1 MSAPLG
7 PCPAC
12 GGNEDGQGWCI
23 GRRLF
28 IQCAA
33 CDFSCVDAHWNYMHM
48 KTTSGNAA
56 AMRATVWAA
65 REDME
70 RAILHGHSAKY
81 DAATARYTA
90 AWDTITA
97 ALTGEKP

>member
-1 MSAPLG
+1 
-7 PCPAC
+7 
-12 GGNEDGQGWCI
+12 
-23 GRRLF
+23 
-28 IQCAA
+28 
-33 CDFSCVDAHWNYMHM
+33 
-48 KTTSGNAA
+48 
-56 AMRATVWAA
+56 MRATVWAA